1 MTHRYVALIRG
12 INVGRAKRVAMGDL
26 RAMVQTLGYTGVRT
40 LLNSGNVVFTGPA
53 GAVRDAAARMEGGLA
68 TAIGV
73 PARVMVLHADD
84 LATIVAENPLAD
96 VATDAS
102 RLLVTV
108 LMPEADRDG
117 LAALAAKEWAPE
129 MLAIGSRAAYLW
141 CPAGVL
147 ASRLTAATGR
157 LLRDAATTRNWAT
170 VLKLQALIATPSS

>member
-26 RAMVQTLGYTGVRT
+26 RAMVQALGYTDVRT

-53 GAVRDAAARMEGGLA
+53 GAVGDAAARIESGLA
-68 TAIGV
+68 TTIGV

-84 LATIVAENPLAD
+84 LATIVAENSLAD

-108 LMPEADRDG
+108 LMPGADRGG
-117 LAALAAKEWAPE
+117 LAALTAQEWGPE
-129 MLAIGSRAAYLW
+129 RLAVGSRAAYLW
-141 CPAGVL
+141 CPEGML
-147 ASRLTAATGR
+147 ASRLPEATSR
-157 LLRDAATTRNWAT
+157 VLRDAATTRNWAT
-170 VLKLQALIATPSS
+170 VLKLQALVATPSP